1 MTQRNEAAL
10 RKVAEQ
16 ILTVLPD
23 QSAFDNNR
31 ELRTLL
37 KARIDLHWGK
47 KINKVLKVLTPVE
60 ARSQVPSQFISDL
73 LELWKLEIISRELL
87 PEHFQSFEIS
97 QKGVDQ
103 LMPGDKNFNKTLL
116 ANHFM
121 SKRVVQWQLNVSFWY
136 APNPK
141 KNKLL
146 IVFLLGWGKCS
157 TNFSNIF
164 IGGVT

>member
-60 ARSQVPSQFISDL
+60 ARSQ
-73 LELWKLEIISRELL
+73 ELL

-157 TNFSNIF
+157 TNFSNIL
-164 IGGVT
+164 IGGFT

>member
-1 MTQRNEAAL
+1 MAQRKEATL

-23 QSAFDNNR
+23 RSPFDNDQ
-31 ELRTLL
+31 ELRNLL
-37 KARIDLHWGK
+37 EARIDLHWGNR
-47 KINKVLKVLTPVE
+47 INKVFKVLTPVE
-60 ARSQVPSQFISDL
+60 ARSQVPSQFIGDL

-103 LMPGDKNFNKTLL
+103 LMPGDENFNKMLL

-121 SKRVVQWQLNVSFWY
+121 SKRVVQWQLNVSFRY

-141 KNKLL
+141 K
-146 IVFLLGWGKCS
+146 
-157 TNFSNIF
+157 TNY
-164 IGGVT
+164 